1 MCELDYK
8 LTFIYEQHSAQDW
21 YEWKLEDV
29 SVALDYGSHGT
40 LQMVDAL
47 FV

>member
-8 LTFIYEQHSAQDW
+8 LAFIYEQHSAQDW
-21 YEWKLEDV
+21 YEWKLDV
-29 SVALDYGSHGT
+29 SVALDCGSHGT